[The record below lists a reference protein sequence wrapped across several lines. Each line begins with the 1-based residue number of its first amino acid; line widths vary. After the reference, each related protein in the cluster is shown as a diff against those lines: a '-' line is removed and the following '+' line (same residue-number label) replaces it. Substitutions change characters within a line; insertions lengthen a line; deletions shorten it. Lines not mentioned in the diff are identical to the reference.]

1 MQINFR
7 NTLVNQD
14 DSKLEKILSISHE
27 ELRESEY
34 NNIEN
39 YSRFIEVLQYFQT
52 KDYAKTYLNLKNRNR
67 YHIMNYI
74 EDFKETLQE
83 LKTLVGKELAN
94 S

>member
-1 MQINFR
+1 M
-7 NTLVNQD
+7 
-14 DSKLEKILSISHE
+14 EKILSISHE
-27 ELRESEY
+27 ELKESEY

>member
-1 MQINFR
+1 
-7 NTLVNQD
+7 
-14 DSKLEKILSISHE
+14 
-27 ELRESEY
+27 
-34 NNIEN
+34 
-39 YSRFIEVLQYFQT
+39 LQYFQT